1 MISYFKL
8 ENRKFNPVSEN
19 NPVKVMTDTIMSIPS
34 LQEAFKQVM
43 SDPVNFIIFIVI
55 FLFLILNN
63 IVKNNFLLTY
73 WERREDKKQEKID
86 RYLSNNSDIDEMCAE
101 IVREQRDA
109 IIFKSVT
116 GIYAEKV
123 FRCALIDLRKKMPYD
138 VTWRMIRKSLSRFI
152 LIDDEFNNKVVSV
165 KPVTKMEKLT
175 IVYNYT
181 MAFLLLVIAVVYI
194 NITIVNAA
202 FTVINVLIFF
212 VLVFLAGFCI
222 AIILSQN
229 LPYIFSKRIHIE
241 LQKEYSQAEKCQVLL
256 DVQKPQTSATLGK

>member
-1 MISYFKL
+1 M
-8 ENRKFNPVSEN
+8 SEN

-34 LQEAFKQVM
+34 LQEALKPVM

-55 FLFLILNN
+55 FLFLILNY

-138 VTWRMIRKSLSRFI
+138 VTWRMIRKSLSRFS
-152 LIDDEFNNKVVSV
+152 LNDDKKIIV
-165 KPVTKMEKLT
+165 KPITKIETVTMY
-175 IVYNYT
+175 YNYIMGLLLLAIAVIYMIYYILNFT
-181 MAFLLLVIAVVYI
+181 LTFSDLLTFIAIAFLSG
-194 NITIVNAA
+194 
-202 FTVINVLIFF
+202 FSS
-212 VLVFLAGFCI
+212 VLV
-222 AIILSQN
+222 LSQN
-229 LPYIFSKRIHIE
+229 LPYFFSKRINSE
-241 LQKEYSQAEKCQVLL
+241 LNKNATQLDKC
-256 DVQKPQTSATLGK
+256 